1 MVTEK
6 VSPHPSL
13 HRDPSKV
20 PVVLPCDLETW
31 PLVQGAL
38 TRLKR
43 VSNVSEAI
51 PIMDHIYA
59 LIHGGA
65 KSADTRRT
73 RAATV
78 LAGLVNFLEVIATR
92 EERILFFDQTLPM
105 IVDLALALGELKP
118 KEGFFY
124 SVQQIGGET
133 RLPRRFVASLISH
146 LFLSTLPKPL
156 SLSLNLT
163 HFAIFFSEV
172 NMSNEENSQTA
183 KLRCILNYFNRLATN
198 FSASGP
204 PGSITFTRKVLAR
217 DEMPMLETWK
227 DSRLQLCPLVVRPD
241 GSIEEAGSS
250 SLQVDFAN
258 EYIGGG
264 VLESGCVQEE
274 IRFSICPELLV
285 SLIFMES
292 MEENEAI
299 SIGGFEQFSSYSG
312 YGWGLKY
319 AGDFRDSAQ
328 ITNSGDIKT
337 SLVAIDA
344 SCNPGDDQYKDTLL
358 LRDLNKAYVGFLQ
371 NELSMISQMG
381 GELNSESIYL
391 DAMDQSQMSTEGDFE
406 TASEGLDSHPRSVT
420 PCISTISD
428 YSNSLSRAI
437 TDIAVKDYCQGKR
450 DQATQSEPSI
460 DLEITGKGDGRIG
473 CRHDGLNNFASS
485 IAGNVV
491 REGYVHASRRS
502 TSERVEGDHGQAVEG
517 IAEDISNTLITDA
530 INSHLGDG
538 QSHDRVIWK
547 NGHGGP
553 HGDGDGITQNL
564 GAIIDDIVGVVIK
577 EALAEIAGMCVSET
591 SSTRGP
597 SLEGYSVISTW
608 SSSKSDSFVRID
620 MDSEFSAS
628 GTRSVGSLSSVGS
641 ERVGMTVET
650 YVSNVVAGAMQKM
663 KNGDVSEEQQR
674 TQNAEPIDSGYDI
687 NATAERIVGGVMEEA
702 KKKLQR
708 DDENGLRNSY
718 FKPVV
723 SAGLDAFA
731 TSITDFAFKDAL
743 KEMTASVPDQ
753 RFQYSQYST
762 IPSTPPPSPSNAST
776 GSSKRFSLEDPTQLE
791 EFAEKL
797 LSSITPESASPR
809 QQGTRASDG
818 YSRFQEIESFAN
830 SLVSKAVT
838 DSTQIVSSCGQ
849 FRRESSSGCISSRSS
864 LTVPSGS
871 SKRSSMD
878 SFTED
883 LLRIGNID
891 PTGRRPSKTEENIAF
906 FSQELTRVAEVE
918 EKLGQRRK
926 SDLEDFQH
934 ELCQTSISSSAS
946 QKNEVTQSKIHA
958 ASRLAN
964 RLSDDIICDAFLQ
977 LYGATPFRELIRL
990 DSLSDLDSGGGNRRR
1005 SYPRRGFRT
1014 SSVSSASLSVRSTI
1028 SEMDLVT
1035 LATNLANSI
1044 VESALQTYRDEYLT
1058 AQRLAAESTTE
1069 DVDSQIQDTMDEVS
1083 ILATYDGSNL
1093 DRQETACTSLAG
1105 ELPPVLS
1112 IQETAGCIV
1121 EKAVQDAVLLYQA
1134 SLSSTTGVS
1143 RHPVGTPARRP
1154 IATGNWG
1161 CGVFGGDPQ
1170 LKSLLQWVAA
1180 SQCRAPS
1187 LFYYSFNDKRVQQLE
1202 QVTLKIQTKR
1212 WSVGDLMRIVLEYCH
1227 HVTTSGEESGKL
1239 GLFDYIL
1246 GLQC

>member
-1 MVTEK
+1 
-6 VSPHPSL
+6 
-13 HRDPSKV
+13 
-20 PVVLPCDLETW
+20 
-31 PLVQGAL
+31 
-38 TRLKR
+38 
-43 VSNVSEAI
+43 
-51 PIMDHIYA
+51 
-59 LIHGGA
+59 
-65 KSADTRRT
+65 
-73 RAATV
+73 
-78 LAGLVNFLEVIATR
+78 
-92 EERILFFDQTLPM
+92 M
-105 IVDLALALGELKP
+105 IVDLALALGDLKP
-118 KEGFFY
+118 QEGFFY
-124 SVQQIGGET
+124 SVQQIGGEG
-133 RLPRRFVASLISH
+133 RLPRRFVASLMAH
-146 LFLSTLPKPL
+146 LFLCTLPNPS

-163 HFAIFFSEV
+163 HFASFFGVLNTSKGED
-172 NMSNEENSQTA
+172 SQTA
-183 KLRCILNYFNRLATN
+183 KLRCILNYFNRLATD
-198 FSASGP
+198 SVSSGP
-204 PGSITFTRKVLAR
+204 LGSITFTRKVLPR
-217 DEMPMLETWK
+217 DEVPMLETWK
-227 DSRLQLCPLVVRPD
+227 DSRLQLCPLVVRPE
-241 GSIEEAGSS
+241 GLIEEAGSS
-250 SLQVDFAN
+250 TLQVDFAN

-264 VLESGCVQEE
+264 VLGSGCVQEE
-274 IRFSICPELLV
+274 IRFCICPELLV

-299 SIGGFEQFSSYSG
+299 SISGFEQFSSYTG
-312 YGWGLKY
+312 YGWGLRY
-319 AGDFRDSAQ
+319 TGDFRDGAQ
-328 ITNSGDIKT
+328 ITSSGDIKT

-344 SCNPGDDQYKDTLL
+344 SCNPGDTQYRDPTLL
-358 LRDLNKAYVGFLQ
+358 RELNKAYVGFLQ
-371 NELSMISQMG
+371 TELSLSSQMG
-381 GELNSESIYL
+381 GEGLSESIYL

-406 TASEGLDSHPRSVT
+406 TASEGLDSLSHPRSVT
-420 PCISTISD
+420 PSISTISD

-450 DQATQSEPSI
+450 DQATQSEPSL
-460 DLEITGKGDGRIG
+460 DLEITEKGDAG
-473 CRHDGLNNFASS
+473 CRHEGLNSFASS
-485 IAGNVV
+485 IAGDAV
-491 REGYVHASRRS
+491 REGYVHASKRSASKRAEPAKCRRGQS
-502 TSERVEGDHGQAVEG
+502 VEDT
-517 IAEDISNTLITDA
+517 AEDIITDA
-530 INSHLGDG
+530 IDSRQGDG
-538 QSHDRVIWK
+538 QSHEHVIWK
-547 NGHGGP
+547 NGHGYP
-553 HGDGDGITQNL
+553 DGNRDGIAQDL
-564 GAIIDDIVGVVIK
+564 SAIIDDIVGVVIK

-591 SSTRGP
+591 SSHRGP

-620 MDSEFSAS
+620 MDSDFSAS

-641 ERVGMTVET
+641 EKVGMTVEA
-650 YVSNVVAGAMQKM
+650 YVSNVVAGAVQKM
-663 KNGDVSEEQQR
+663 KKGEVDTEGQR
-674 TQNAEPIDSGYDI
+674 TRNGGQSVSGSDIKTVAES
-687 NATAERIVGGVMEEA
+687 IVGGVMEDV
-702 KKKLQR
+702 KKRFQK
-708 DDENGLRNSY
+708 DEEDGMRNSY
-718 FKPVV
+718 FRPVV

-731 TSITDFAFKDAL
+731 TSVTDSAVKDAI
-743 KEMTASVPDQ
+743 KEFSASDQ
-753 RFQYSQYST
+753 GFLYSQYST

-776 GSSKRFSLEDPTQLE
+776 GSSKRFSLEDPSQLE

-797 LSSITPESASPR
+797 LNSITPSSR
-809 QQGTRASDG
+809 HHSTRGCDGEVG
-818 YSRFQEIESFAN
+818 YSRFQEIESFAS
-830 SLVSKAVT
+830 SLVSRAVT
-838 DSTQIVSSCGQ
+838 DSTQIVSSCGL

-891 PTGRRPSKTEENIAF
+891 PTGRRPSKTEENIAY

-926 SDLEDFQH
+926 SDLEDFQQ
-934 ELCQTSISSSAS
+934 ELCQSSILGNVSH
-946 QKNEVTQSKIHA
+946 KNEPTQSKIHA

-1014 SSVSSASLSVRSTI
+1014 SSVSSCSLSVRSTI

-1035 LATNLANSI
+1035 LASNLANSI
-1044 VESALQTYRDEYLT
+1044 IESALQTYKDEYLT
-1058 AQRLAAESTTE
+1058 AQRLAAESITE
-1069 DVDSQIQDTMDEVS
+1069 DSQLQDTMDEAS

-1112 IQETAGCIV
+1112 IHETAGCIV
-1121 EKAVQDAVLLYQA
+1121 EKAVQDAVVMYQA
-1134 SLSSTTGVS
+1134 SLSSTARVA

-1187 LFYYSFNDKRVQQLE
+1187 LFYYSFNDERVRQLE

-1212 WSVGDLMRIVLEYCH
+1212 WSVGDLMRIVHEYCH
-1227 HVTTSGEESGKL
+1227 LVTTSSEQSGH